1 MEKKIR
7 IEDVKA
13 VLTAIEDLIEIKLLI
28 RSIVPTYTLDVN
40 LKEKFISLLK
50 SLQNKLQPLFSEYL
64 TKEILIKTNNS
75 AEQIKNEIL
84 KLLTS
89 DNIALISANSSK
101 KKLKSLGVDSRRLI
115 VTGGPIFVNDYKTIN
130 PDLPDKALSGIKT
143 KCERLINQI
152 KSENWETKDL
162 VFIYEKENPTDKLI
176 LNRIEE
182 ISNIIQ
188 KKVILLELN
197 SWKDF
202 DK

>member
-7 IEDVKA
+7 IENVKA
-13 VLTAIEDLIEIKLLI
+13 LLTAIDDLIEIKLLI
-28 RSIVPTYTLDVN
+28 RSIVPSYTLDEN
-40 LKEKFISLLK
+40 LNEKFNSLLK

-64 TKEILIKTNNS
+64 TKEILIKTKDS
-75 AEQIKNEIL
+75 AEQIKTKIL
-84 KLLTS
+84 KILKS
-89 DNIALISANSSK
+89 DNIGLISANSSK
-101 KKLKSLGVDSRRLI
+101 KKLKTLGVDPRRLI
-115 VTGGPIFVNDYKTIN
+115 VTGGPISIKDYKIIN

-143 KCERLINQI
+143 KYERLINQI
-152 KSENWETKDL
+152 NSENWENKDL

>member
-1 MEKKIR
+1 VEKKIR

-13 VLTAIEDLIEIKLLI
+13 LLTAIEDLIEIKLLI

-115 VTGGPIFVNDYKTIN
+115 VTGGPIFVNEM
-130 PDLPDKALSGIKT
+130 
-143 KCERLINQI
+143 C
-152 KSENWETKDL
+152 
-162 VFIYEKENPTDKLI
+162 
-176 LNRIEE
+176 
-182 ISNIIQ
+182 
-188 KKVILLELN
+188 
-197 SWKDF
+197 
-202 DK
+202 